1 MRNAENEGLN
11 MTDLL
16 NSPYVGTAVVAVLS
30 LAIGFFGITILRKNT
45 FVSQLPDEDF
55 PEGAGAKTSA
65 EIEANDIEEPMAVCA
80 TRAGR
85 KTHYRKLGKAG
96 LHKRV
101 KGKPTLCGAEAHH
114 DLEDQNPEATCVTC
128 NEALTKFGY
137 PFI

>member
-1 MRNAENEGLN
+1 
-11 MTDLL
+11 MTDLF
-16 NSPYVGTAVVAVLS
+16 NSPYVGTAVTAVVS

-45 FVSQLPDEDF
+45 FVSQLPDEEF
-55 PEGAGAKTSA
+55 PEEVEAQDV
-65 EIEANDIEEPMAVCA
+65 IEMALCG

-96 LHKRV
+96 LNKRV

-114 DLEDQNPEATCVTC
+114 DLEDQDAEATCQTC

>member
-1 MRNAENEGLN
+1 
-11 MTDLL
+11 MTDLF
-16 NSPYVGTAVVAVLS
+16 NSPYVGTAVTAVVS

-55 PEGAGAKTSA
+55 PEGAGAKTAA
-65 EIEANDIEEPMAVCA
+65 EIVTEDTNVIEMALCG

-114 DLEDQNPEATCVTC
+114 DLEDQDAEATCVTC